1 MPRHPHQRCVVQAP
15 VLHELAGQFHGIP
28 FHVAD
33 PRSLGLVHRG
43 EHVLQTMAEFMEEGF
58 DLFEAHQA
66 WRVSD
71 RWGLVADQ
79 VGDGKDKRAIAQP
92 TTAQAFIH
100 PGTTSLGSRATEGI
114 EIERCD
120 GLTTCC
126 IDPEEANVLMPD
138 RRLSIGGADV
148 HLEEALAQA
157 EQPIQHL
164 GQWEPGS
171 QRFLVQIKTLLA
183 EFLRPERQVP
193 WGQISGFMR
202 TVSLGAGPEICQL
215 LLGCGIGSSA
225 QFLEQCLDCG
235 NVIGHLAGQT
245 EVSPMGVSQPLGL
258 FPPQREDL
266 LDQSPVVEITGGSP
280 ADMSLVDR
288 FPELPIGRMGQEGQ
302 ITGHVQPQ

>member
-1 MPRHPHQRCVVQAP
+1 MAEGAEEFVFRNRRHHGGCDGDITTHAVWCDLQLWCPDAVKPQISQGEVDLTQGGQPGIKGPARLQFLEFGFGQGVLGLPVPRHPHQRCVVQAP

-71 RWGLVADQ
+71 RWGLIADQ
-79 VGDGKDKRAIAQP
+79 VGDGKHKRAIAQP

-138 RRLSIGGADV
+138 RRLSIGWANV

-183 EFLRPERQVP
+183 EFFRPERQVP
-193 WGQISGFMR
+193 WGQTSGFMR
-202 TVSLGAGPEICQL
+202 TVSLGAGPEICQFL
-215 LLGCGIGSSA
+215 LRCGVGGSA
-225 QFLEQCLDCG
+225 QFLKQ
-235 NVIGHLAGQT
+235 
-245 EVSPMGVSQPLGL
+245 
-258 FPPQREDL
+258 
-266 LDQSPVVEITGGSP
+266 
-280 ADMSLVDR
+280 
-288 FPELPIGRMGQEGQ
+288 
-302 ITGHVQPQ
+302 